1 MNINVLDIVYYSW
14 LNKFLYTTDN
24 IILWH
29 EDKWNSFIIALN
41 LTIKE
46 ISFIKENFDKFKW
59 ILENILYTFN
69 QSSDKYFKNIT
80 FNKVKIWDE
89 MYNNCIFLYN
99 SEQNLSWFIQAK
111 DVIEFPTRKE
121 ALWIDIY
128 DKIYNLAENNNL
140 SVRNLIKLWI
150 KQIKARKFYE
160 FLKEKEIIVISKYN
174 NNNKKYNLE
183 KLLKILEIAKN
194 KSGV

>member
-29 EDKWNSFIIALN
+29 EYKWNSFIIALN

-80 FNKVKIWDE
+80 FNKVKIWNE

-111 DVIEFPTRKE
+111 DVIEFPARKE
-121 ALWIDIY
+121 AVWIDIY

-174 NNNKKYNLE
+174 NNNKKYDLE

-194 KSGV
+194 KGGV